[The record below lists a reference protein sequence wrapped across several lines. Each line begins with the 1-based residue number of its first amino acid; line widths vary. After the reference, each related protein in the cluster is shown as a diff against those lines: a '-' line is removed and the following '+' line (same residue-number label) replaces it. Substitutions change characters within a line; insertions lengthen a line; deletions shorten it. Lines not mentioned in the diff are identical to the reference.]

1 MEKIKP
7 IIALLVLIAIAFQVP
22 NASAGGCAACQGT
35 EEDWTNSAAAFLEGT
50 PLNTEPTLIT
60 AKSTRAGY
68 EALKS
73 GDSSDAAKDA
83 TKDAAV
89 NNPDAAKNSSD
100 IGVKDN
106 SDSAVGD
113 SSKTLPQRSGSFG
126 QKLVPVSADL
136 DANVVVDIS
145 PNATEYI
152 PGAISINYEDFL
164 GTDKRLKSVAE
175 ISRMLGD
182 AGISQ
187 ADSVIIYGEC
197 QPCGGGPSAA
207 TYVYWIMKY
216 LGHENVR
223 MLDGGID
230 DWVAAKRPTETS
242 PSVIPQ
248 KSYTATIK
256 PELLATYEYVKS
268 GNAQIVDARSL
279 DEFGVE
285 SIPGAVN
292 IPYEDVL
299 DEKRIKDEA
308 DLKKLFSGLS
318 KDKPVVVYTETGV
331 KATMVWFA
339 LDLLGFDARVYS
351 WQDWVANQP
360 RLNIS
365 LKEAKANPNP
375 ANIGSVV
382 TITAIFQE
390 QTGQEQAKQ
399 EEAGQ
404 EQVKQEQT
412 GDGQTEQLPVAEEIE
427 EASSNAAGA
436 TSFAGVTD
444 AANTTDATDAV
455 NATDIADIANETILT
470 IKGCATCGFGS
481 PQGFADISSGS
492 GFVQIGSKGSAKA
505 SSSNNGFTCTARIT
519 SPSGAEVDKVIMKRV
534 SGDEFAGIWNANVA
548 AGTYDMTII
557 ASAGDITKTFP
568 YALEIEVAG
577 SSKYKNLG

>member
-7 IIALLVLIAIAFQVP
+7 IIALLVLTAIAFQVP
-22 NASAGGCAACQGT
+22 NASAVCKACQGT

-50 PLNTEPTLIT
+50 PLKTEPTLIT

-73 GDSSDAAKDA
+73 GDSSDA

-89 NNPDAAKNSSD
+89 TNPDAAKNSSD
-100 IGVKDN
+100 IDVKDN
-106 SDSAVGD
+106 SDSAAGD
-113 SSKTLPQRSGSFG
+113 SSKTLLQRSESFG
-126 QKLVPVSADL
+126 QRLVPVSADL
-136 DANVVVDIS
+136 DADVVVDIS

-230 DWVAAKRPTETS
+230 DWVMAKRPTETS

-339 LDLLGFDARVYS
+339 LDLLGFDSRVYS

-390 QTGQEQAKQ
+390 QTGQEQVKQ
-399 EEAGQ
+399 EAAGQ
-404 EQVKQEQT
+404 EQVEQVQEQT
-412 GDGQTEQLPVAEEIE
+412 EDEQTEQLPVAEEIE
-427 EASSNAAGA
+427 EATSNAAGA
-436 TSFAGVTD
+436 ASFAGVTD
-444 AANTTDATDAV
+444 AANTTGATDAV

-481 PQGFADISSGS
+481 PQGFADISSDS

-505 SSSNNGFTCTARIT
+505 SASNSGFKCTARIT

-548 AGTYDMTII
+548 AGTYDVTIT